1 MNLYIIVVVLVIS
14 VCVILNNR
22 SEKADEK
29 RRKERAEKQRV
40 LDQKDAAVRFGGTV
54 LDQFFIECVLA
65 EYFDFTKEKNV
76 ARAKMLADNYHL
88 PYPNG
93 IEVLFEEGRKAH
105 ALVSEQ
111 IEKDRIKRLEAGA
124 TEAEKEKFKE
134 LNRYASLRG
143 LEKKSTMLFDQRMKL
158 ASAESALQTVQ
169 TILASSVSQQK
180 ERDWAVWGGF
190 ASGMAGTAA
199 GVATAVGIQAQ
210 NAKIRAQNEANV
222 RRALPTYMS
231 MSGGIY
237 ELREKQSQID
247 KEREELKR
255 KLVAETPAVQVMEKL
270 NVTNPSLEVS
280 DTGVS
285 YITATV
291 EAKEKLFI
299 YEDVPAVADGT
310 IIAHLWEGDK
320 EVGIANLVLPI
331 NGVADKTGVC
341 GMCLGGADP
350 MKKYTITYSAENL
363 WLMEA

>member
-1 MNLYIIVVVLVIS
+1 MLDQYVVVFCGFIVFLIVYMLVW
-14 VCVILNNR
+14 VH
-22 SEKADEK
+22 KD
-29 RRKERAEKQRV
+29 
-40 LDQKDAAVRFGGTV
+40 DAASLKKSKNTFNDAPFAFGGTA
-54 LDQFFIECVLA
+54 LDRFFIECVLA
-65 EYFDFTKEKNV
+65 GSLDFTQEKDL
-76 ARAKMLADNYHL
+76 ARAKALANCYQL
-88 PYPNG
+88 SYPDG
-93 IEVLFEEGRKAH
+93 IEALFDKAKEAH
-105 ALVSEQ
+105 IVVS
-111 IEKDRIKRLEAGA
+111 KRMASDRASILAAGA
-124 TEAEKEKFKE
+124 TESEKEKFKE
-134 LNRYASLRG
+134 LNRYALLGASL
-143 LEKKSTMLFDQRMKL
+143 KKWTMLLDQRMKL
-158 ASAESALQTVQ
+158 AGAENALQRVQ
-169 TILASSVSQQK
+169 TILASSVSQEK

-199 GVATAVGIQAQ
+199 GVATAAGIQAQ

-237 ELREKQSQID
+237 ELWEKQRQID
-247 KEREELKR
+247 KEIEELKR

-280 DTGVS
+280 DTGVF